1 MLIQTASPCVSTPS
15 LPEYRIEM
23 TRKRPDLRLGFARPA
38 GFAAGAGLPVF
49 GARVLEKS
57 LEKAAQEDRFGDL
70 IDAVALRRDRAAF
83 QELFRHFAPRL
94 KSFCLRGGAGSE
106 TAEEIVQEAM
116 VALWR
121 KAGTFDRSR
130 ASATTWIYTIARN
143 KRIDM
148 LRRNGRPMLE
158 AEDYAIALQADAPKL
173 PDGMLA
179 AVQSEQTLRTLLRE
193 LPGEQRQV
201 LEKAYFEDKTHSDI
215 AAELRLPLGTVKSR
229 IRLALGRLRI
239 SLQGVE
245 S

>member
-1 MLIQTASPCVSTPS
+1 MIQNAAAAVSRLS
-15 LPEYRIEM
+15 FPECRIEM
-23 TRKRPDLRLGFARPA
+23 TRKPPDLRLGFARPA
-38 GFAAGAGLPVF
+38 GFAGGAALPAF

-70 IDAVALRRDRAAF
+70 IDAVAVRRDRAAF
-83 QELFRHFAPRL
+83 HELFRHFAPRL

-116 VALWR
+116 AALWR
-121 KAGTFDRSR
+121 KAATFDRSR

-148 LRRNGRPMLE
+148 LRRNGKPTLE
-158 AEDYAIALQADAPKL
+158 AEDYAIALQAEAPKL
-173 PDGMLA
+173 ADGMLA
-179 AVQSEQTLRTLLRE
+179 TAQSEQVLRALLRD